1 MTMKM
6 PADKFMSS
14 VKVGEKGQI
23 VIPKEVR
30 EMFNI
35 EPGDMLLL
43 LADKER
49 GIAIVDNDGLLDMAR
64 NIAGFAGKN
73 HERHRDPALDQT
85 LRPQNRRGQP
95 LFTCGKR

>member
-43 LADKER
+43 LAD
-49 GIAIVDNDGLLDMAR
+49 
-64 NIAGFAGKN
+64 FAGKK
-73 HERHRDPALDQT
+73 EEEKP
-85 LRPQNRRGQP
+85 
-95 LFTCGKR
+95 

>member
-35 EPGDMLLL
+35 DPGDMLLL

-73 HERHRDPALDQT
+73 EEEKP
-85 LRPQNRRGQP
+85 
-95 LFTCGKR
+95 

>member
-6 PADKFMSS
+6 PTDKFMSS

-64 NIAGFAGKN
+64 NIAGFADKK
-73 HERHRDPALDQT
+73 EEEKP
-85 LRPQNRRGQP
+85 
-95 LFTCGKR
+95 

>member
-1 MTMKM
+1 MTMKI

-64 NIAGFAGKN
+64 NIAGFAGKK
-73 HERHRDPALDQT
+73 EEEKP
-85 LRPQNRRGQP
+85 
-95 LFTCGKR
+95 

>member
-6 PADKFMSS
+6 PKDKFMSS

-30 EMFNI
+30 EMFSI

-49 GIAIVDNDGLLDMAR
+49 GIAIIDN
-64 NIAGFAGKN
+64 AGFLEMAKEAAGHITREK
-73 HERHRDPALDQT
+73 P
-85 LRPQNRRGQP
+85 
-95 LFTCGKR
+95 GKETQL

>member
-1 MTMKM
+1 MKM

-64 NIAGFAGKN
+64 NIADFAGKK
-73 HERHRDPALDQT
+73 EEEKP
-85 LRPQNRRGQP
+85 
-95 LFTCGKR
+95 

>member
-30 EMFNI
+30 EMFSI

-64 NIAGFAGKN
+64 NIAGFAGKK
-73 HERHRDPALDQT
+73 EEEKP
-85 LRPQNRRGQP
+85 
-95 LFTCGKR
+95 